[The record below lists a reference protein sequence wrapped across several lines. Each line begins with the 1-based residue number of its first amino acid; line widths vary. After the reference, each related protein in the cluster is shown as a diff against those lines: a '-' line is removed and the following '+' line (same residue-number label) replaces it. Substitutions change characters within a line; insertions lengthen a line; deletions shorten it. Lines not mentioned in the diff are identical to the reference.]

1 MEANLETV
9 ETAPNTHPEDGGP
22 QEIAFVQ
29 ESQAEVLESNAVTQ
43 TEPVEEVAPAA
54 PAVEEQAAPAPAVEP
69 TRIHP
74 FDFAVLLEAAATEN
88 PDLEVERTSG
98 DIFILNGVS
107 YEQTVLIPPSAE
119 GQAHFDTQ
127 VAEYREQQR
136 LRKRN
141 SLPGLREEL
150 DALIARVTDLEARIE
165 DHNSRSG
172 HKI

>member
-1 MEANLETV
+1 MEANLEST
-9 ETAPNTHPEDGGP
+9 ESTESSATE
-22 QEIAFVQ
+22 QEP
-29 ESQAEVLESNAVTQ
+29 QAEVLESNAVTQ
-43 TEPVEEVAPAA
+43 TEPVVEPIVETTAAEEPVPAA
-54 PAVEEQAAPAPAVEP
+54 PAASAVV

-74 FDFAVLLEAAATEN
+74 FDFAVLLEAAATKN
-88 PDLEVERTSG
+88 PDLEVERTP
-98 DIFILNGVS
+98 DDTFILNGVS
-107 YEQTVLIPPSAE
+107 YEQTVEVPPSAE

>member
-1 MEANLETV
+1 MEANLEST
-9 ETAPNTHPEDGGP
+9 ESTESSATE
-22 QEIAFVQ
+22 QEP
-29 ESQAEVLESNAVTQ
+29 QAEVLESNAVTQ
-43 TEPVEEVAPAA
+43 TEPAVEEVAPAA
-54 PAVEEQAAPAPAVEP
+54 PAVEEQAALAPAVEP
-69 TRIHP
+69 TLIHP
-74 FDFAVLLEAAATEN
+74 FDFAVLLEAAVTEN